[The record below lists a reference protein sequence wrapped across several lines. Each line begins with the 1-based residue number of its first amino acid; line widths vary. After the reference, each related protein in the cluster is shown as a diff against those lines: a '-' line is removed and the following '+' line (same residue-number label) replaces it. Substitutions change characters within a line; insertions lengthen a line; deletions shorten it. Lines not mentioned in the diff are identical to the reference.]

1 MVDVL
6 ITYETLYELLRR
18 EKTRNEIQKLDDNF
32 YNDVLN
38 YVKDKKAI
46 LESQK
51 SKDNIFSS
59 QEVQKTKK
67 QLNEINRILRDLYEK
82 RESKVIN
89 LALASSRVGANGDY
103 SNLLSVEK
111 EFYKSIAEVMSLY
124 RGGVLDSLLNGRS
137 PEITKPKTIKSDV
150 QNKTLV
156 RFISAV
162 PKFKGENGFVYGPF
176 EEHDVSNLPDEISDL
191 LIKTSRVEKI

>member
-1 MVDVL
+1 M

>member
-18 EKTRNEIQKLDDNF
+18 EKTRDEIQKLDDNF
-32 YNDVLN
+32 YNNVLN
-38 YVKDKKAI
+38 YIKDKQAI

-51 SKDNIFSS
+51 NKDNIFSS

-89 LALASSRVGANGDY
+89 LALASSRVDAKGDY
-103 SNLLSVEK
+103 NNLLSIEK
-111 EFYKSIAEVMSLY
+111 EFYKHIVEIMSSY
-124 RGGVLDSLLNGRS
+124 RSGVLNNLLKGKFPAIS
-137 PEITKPKTIKSDV
+137 EPKTIKSDV

-176 EEHDVSNLPDEISDL
+176 EEQDVANLPKEIEDL
-191 LIKTSRVEKI
+191 LLKSSRVEKI